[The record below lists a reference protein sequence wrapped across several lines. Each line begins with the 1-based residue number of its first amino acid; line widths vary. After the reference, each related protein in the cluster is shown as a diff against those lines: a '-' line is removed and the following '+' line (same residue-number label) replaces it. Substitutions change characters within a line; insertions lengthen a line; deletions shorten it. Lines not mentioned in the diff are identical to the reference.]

1 MKLRLAAQQN
11 DARTGGDA
19 GAASSSFLAAS
30 ALTESAAAGRPAAA
44 RPAEPTA
51 ELPWVPLLVP
61 DMPPPARLM
70 PYLTRMHEARH
81 YSNFGPLVRTLE
93 AAMAE
98 RFGIGGE
105 GVATVANATQGLELV
120 LRALRLPAGAR
131 VLVPTFTFA
140 ATATAVVSAGLTPVL
155 ADVDAARWQLT
166 PEIAQQAIQAT
177 PVQAVLT
184 VATFGMPHDT
194 AAWLDFERRT
204 GLPVVIDA
212 AAAFGRQ
219 WLADGQ
225 GTFVFSLHT
234 TKSLPAGEGGLVVS
248 SRPGLAA
255 EVRQRSNFGI
265 NLDPQAAL
273 PPGALATAGTNAKM
287 SEFHAAVA
295 LASLD
300 VWDAHA
306 RERQALQAALMHG
319 IDDATGGAVAWQ
331 AASGGG
337 DRLAPTS
344 LCLRVRDGAARD
356 RLEQACAAARIVT
369 RRWYQPLLHDMPALQ
384 PVCEPLAV
392 PRARELAQT
401 VLGLPF
407 FLGMTAAQ
415 QQRLIQACADAL
427 R

>member
-1 MKLRLAAQQN
+1 MNVRPPGADAQ
-11 DARTGGDA
+11 
-19 GAASSSFLAAS
+19 
-30 ALTESAAAGRPAAA
+30 
-44 RPAEPTA
+44 
-51 ELPWVPLLVP
+51 LPWVPLLVP
-61 DMPPPARLM
+61 DMPAPARLM

-98 RFGIGGE
+98 RFGIDGE
-105 GVATVANATQGLELV
+105 GVATVANATLGLELV
-120 LRALRLPAGAR
+120 LRALRLPVGAR

-155 ADVDAARWQLT
+155 ADVDADSWQLT
-166 PEIAQQAIQAT
+166 PEIALQAIQST
-177 PVQAVLT
+177 PVHAVLT
-184 VATFGMPHDT
+184 VATFGMPHDAT
-194 AAWLDFERRT
+194 AWQAFEART

-225 GTFVFSLHT
+225 GTLVFSLHT

-265 NLDPQAAL
+265 SLDPQAAL
-273 PPGALATAGTNAKM
+273 PPGTLATAGTNAKM

-295 LASLD
+295 LASLE

-306 RERQALQAALMHG
+306 RERQALQTALMHG
-319 IDDATGGAVAWQ
+319 IDEATHGAVAWQ
-331 AASGGG
+331 AARDG

-356 RLEQACAAARIVT
+356 RLEQVCAASHIVT

-384 PVCEPLAV
+384 PLCEPLAV
-392 PRARELAQT
+392 PRARQLAQT

-407 FLGMTAAQ
+407 FLGMNAAQ
-415 QQRLIQACADAL
+415 QHRLIQASAEAL